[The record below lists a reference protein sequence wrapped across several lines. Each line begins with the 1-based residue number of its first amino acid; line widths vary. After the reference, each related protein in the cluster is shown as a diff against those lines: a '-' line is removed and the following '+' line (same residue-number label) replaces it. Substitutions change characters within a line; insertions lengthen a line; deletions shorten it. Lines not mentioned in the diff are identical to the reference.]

1 VRKSPAG
8 IREGLA
14 IYYTRSMSS
23 VPNKP

>member
-8 IREGLA
+8 MREGLA
-14 IYYTRSMSS
+14 IDYTRSMSS